1 MSGFYS
7 DLSYSD
13 ELKEGVD
20 FYMNPKGFRVMT
32 EKYLRDRGWCC
43 GNGCTH
49 CPYHPKAIKGNT
61 NLRIK

>member
-32 EKYLRDRGWCC
+32 EMYLRNRGWCC

-61 NLRIK
+61 NLRTK